1 MHDMNRYCTI
11 VCLFFCLLP
20 ASSYAVK
27 VPGLYEAA
35 VPVMEQA
42 ESSRQS
48 SIEMALRM
56 VLVKLTGDRYA
67 PGRTALAQ
75 VLKQAGN
82 YVQQYRYKEAAAL
95 KADETIENPERLQ
108 LWVRFD
114 ETTLNRALRDLGVPV
129 WGKERP
135 SVLIWLVVQDK
146 LARELIGFDHASDY
160 TSVVGNR
167 AALRGIALIFPLLDL
182 EETSRVHASD
192 IWGGFKEPVLAA
204 SSRYRVDSILTGSI
218 EVSVPGIW
226 EARWTAYIGGQ
237 TITWVTEGD
246 LPDVVLDE
254 GIDGMA
260 DILAARYTRTGI
272 YAEEAGVNIDVA
284 DIFSIDQYA
293 RVLKYLELLNS
304 VTDVQVQRVE
314 PGNVKFILTAHG
326 GAQAVAQAIALSHLL
341 EPISGRQGS
350 AYRLLPY

>member
-1 MHDMNRYCTI
+1 MNRYLTI
-11 VCLFFCLLP
+11 VGLFFCLLP

-27 VPGLYEAA
+27 VPGLYEVA
-35 VPVMEQA
+35 VPIMDQA
-42 ESSRQS
+42 DASRQS
-48 SIEMALRM
+48 AIETALRM

-67 PGRTALAQ
+67 PGRTALAPL
-75 VLKQAGN
+75 LKQAGN

-114 ETTLNRALRDLGVPV
+114 EATLDRALWDLSVPV

-135 SVLIWLVVQDK
+135 SILIWLVVQDK
-146 LARELIGFDHASDY
+146 LARQLIGLDHASDY
-160 TSVVGNR
+160 TSVVEGR

-182 EETSRVHASD
+182 EETSRVRASD

-218 EVSVPGIW
+218 EAIVPGIW

-237 TITWVTEGD
+237 TLTWVTEGD

-260 DILAARYTRTGI
+260 DILAARFARTGI
-272 YAEEAGVNIDVA
+272 YAEEAGINIDVA

-293 RVLKYLELLNS
+293 RVLKYLEALNS
-304 VTDVQVQRVE
+304 VTDVQVKRVE

-326 GAQAVAQAIALSHLL
+326 GAQAVTQAIALRHLL
-341 EPISGRQGS
+341 EPISGQAGS
-350 AYRLLPY
+350 AYRLLR